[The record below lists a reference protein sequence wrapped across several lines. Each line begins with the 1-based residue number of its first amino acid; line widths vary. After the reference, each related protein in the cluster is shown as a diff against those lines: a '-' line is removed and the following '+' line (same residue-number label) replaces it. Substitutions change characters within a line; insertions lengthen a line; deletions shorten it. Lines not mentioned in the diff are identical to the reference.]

1 LKLASA
7 IAALLLLPPPAVAEQ
22 AVFAGGCYWG
32 VEAVFEHVRGV
43 SAATSGFVDGVE
55 SVVVEYDPSAVT
67 YRQLLEVFFRVA
79 HDPTSRDRQGPDAG
93 PEYRAIVFHRTAAQ
107 RSEAEAYMEELRRSS
122 VFSGPIV
129 TELKSLGSFT
139 PAPPDQQDYAA
150 RNPAQP
156 YIVINDLPK
165 LEHLRQQFP
174 QLYIRKN

>member
-1 LKLASA
+1 LKIALAL
-7 IAALLLLPPPAVAEQ
+7 ITLLLLPSRAAAEQ

-43 SAATSGFVDGVE
+43 TAATSGFVDGVE

-93 PEYRAIVFHRTAAQ
+93 PEYRAIVFHGNAAQ
-107 RSEAEAYMEELRRSS
+107 RAEAEAYIEELRRSA
-122 VFSGPIV
+122 VFATPIV
-129 TELKSLGSFT
+129 TELQRLGAFH

-150 RNPAQP
+150 RNPTQP
-156 YIVINDLPK
+156 YIVINDQPK
-165 LEHLRQQFP
+165 LDHLRREFP
-174 QLYIRKN
+174 QLYVRKN